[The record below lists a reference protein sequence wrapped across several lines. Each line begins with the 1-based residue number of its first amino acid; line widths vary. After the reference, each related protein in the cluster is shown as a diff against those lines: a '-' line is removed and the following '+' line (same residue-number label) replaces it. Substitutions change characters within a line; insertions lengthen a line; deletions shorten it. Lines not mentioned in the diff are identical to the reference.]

1 MSGADKTEPGNPLQI
16 GNMSLDL
23 GEFAAP
29 VLKAVRELEAR
40 RVVQR
45 IWEGDHTVWKPDP
58 AEITNRIGWL
68 RLPES
73 MAGEIPAIYSFASEL
88 KDDGFTAAVL
98 LGMGGSSLAPEMFND
113 IFGPGM
119 RFVVLDTTAP
129 EAVRSASELASR
141 EKTLFIVSTK
151 SGSTVETLSLF
162 NYFYN
167 SLAAAGGGAGG
178 SFAAITDPGSSLAAT
193 AQRLQFRRVFLND
206 PDIGGRYAALSLVGL
221 VPGSLCGLDLRR
233 LLASAES
240 AMKSCGPAA
249 AVREN
254 PGAVLGAAMAA
265 LARLGMD
272 KLTFFISPRIAPFGD
287 WLEQLIAESTGKDG
301 HGILP
306 VMGEL
311 PGGRYGSDRVFVFLE
326 LEGDDG
332 DGSPAGIRSELSGR
346 GSPAI
351 TMKVPGA
358 YGIGE
363 QIYIWEMATA
373 VAGTILGINPFDQ
386 PDVESTKK
394 AARGILAGIESGEL
408 TLQFD
413 KSSAAGV
420 SVYGAAGGAAGQ
432 EPPAVAAALRDFL
445 YGVGEGDYIGIQ
457 AYLAP
462 AARTRNLLDLIRES
476 LRQKTGAAVT
486 RAFGPRYLHSTGQLH
501 KGDAGNGSF
510 IQFVYGT
517 ERDIP
522 VPGTSTGFGALTIAA
537 ALGDRKALADAGRKV
552 LTFYLSD
559 PDKGLDHILYSLKD
573 QG

>member
-1 MSGADKTEPGNPLQI
+1 MALE
-16 GNMSLDL
+16 L
-23 GEFAAP
+23 GDFAVP
-29 VLKAVRELEAR
+29 VLKAVGELEAR

-58 AEITNRIGWL
+58 AEITNRTGWL

-73 MAGEIPAIYSFASEL
+73 MAGELPAIYSFASEL
-88 KDDGFTAAVL
+88 KSDGFTAAVL
-98 LGMGGSSLAPEMFND
+98 LGMGGSSLAPEMFNE

-129 EAVRSASELASR
+129 EAVRAASELASR

-151 SGSTVETLSLF
+151 SGSTVETMSLF
-162 NYFYN
+162 NYFHD
-167 SLAAAGGGAGG
+167 SLSAASGGAGPC
-178 SFAAITDPGSSLAAT
+178 FAAITDPGSSLAAT
-193 AQRLQFRRVFLND
+193 AQRLQFRRTFLND

-254 PGAVLGAAMAA
+254 PGAVLGAAMAS

-287 WLEQLIAESTGKDG
+287 WLEQLIAESTGKEG

-326 LEGDDG
+326 LDDDEG
-332 DGSPAGIRSELSGR
+332 DGSPADIRSELSGR
-346 GSPAI
+346 GFPAI

-373 VAGTILGINPFDQ
+373 VAGSILGINPFDQ
-386 PDVESTKK
+386 PNVESTKK
-394 AARGILAGIESGEL
+394 AARGVLAEIERGAFPL
-408 TLQFD
+408 RFD
-413 KSSAAGV
+413 KSSAGGV
-420 SVYGAAGGAAGQ
+420 SVYGAEGQDPSAAI
-432 EPPAVAAALRDFL
+432 RDFL
-445 YGVGEGDYIGIQ
+445 DGVAEGDYIGIQ
-457 AYLAP
+457 AYLVPTAK
-462 AARTRNLLDLIRES
+462 TQNLLDLIRES

-501 KGDAGNGSF
+501 KGDAGRGSF

-517 ERDIP
+517 DSDII